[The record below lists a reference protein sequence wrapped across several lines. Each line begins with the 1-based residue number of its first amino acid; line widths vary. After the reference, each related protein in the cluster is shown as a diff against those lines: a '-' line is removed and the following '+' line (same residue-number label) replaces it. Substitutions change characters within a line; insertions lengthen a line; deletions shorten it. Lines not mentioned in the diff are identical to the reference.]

1 MLTAIKQPKGFYK
14 TTLLLMLPIVLQNM
28 ITQTV
33 ALADT
38 FMVGVLGEEFLAAVT
53 LANTPFF
60 IVMLITFGVQGG
72 VSVMVSQYWGKGDTR
87 AINRIMGMGLYVSVT
102 FCLIT
107 SVAMF
112 LFSEQVL
119 GALTDNL
126 ELIPLGCG
134 YARIVGFSYV
144 FSAISG
150 VYIGT
155 QRSMENTKLGVIVL
169 STSALTNVF
178 LNWVLIF
185 GKLGMP
191 AMGVEGAALATLIA
205 RVAEVVIIAVYAL
218 RSKRLPLEPRLILRP
233 GGIITR
239 DFFKYASP
247 VVLNEALWSLGT
259 STFPVIMGH
268 MEGSTQILAA
278 FTIAG
283 NLERI
288 FTTAVFAV
296 GSAASVIIGREI
308 GAGRRESVYKVGV
321 SLAFLGFVMGLVAA
335 ALFFLLR
342 IFLLAPVIFPLFKLS
357 AEAGGIATTMVTILC
372 MVVPIRTLAF
382 TLLIGILRGGGDAKA
397 VMLLDLGG
405 LYLISIP
412 AAAITGLVLKS
423 GITVVYL
430 CICAEEIFKVTA
442 GILRFRSKRWIND
455 VTREQ
460 IE

>member
-1 MLTAIKQPKGFYK
+1 MLSAIKQPKGFYK
-14 TTLLLMLPIVLQNM
+14 ATLLLMLPIVLQNM

-38 FMVGVLGEEFLAAVT
+38 FMVGMLGEKFLAAIT

-60 IVMLITFGVQGG
+60 VVMLITFGVQGG
-72 VSVMVSQYWGKGDTR
+72 VSVMVSQYWGKGDTKT
-87 AINRIMGMGLYVSVT
+87 INRIMGMGLYVSAA

-107 SVAMF
+107 SVVMA

-119 GALTDNL
+119 SLLTDNL
-126 ELIPLGCG
+126 ELIPLGSG

-144 FSAISG
+144 FSSISG
-150 VYIGT
+150 IYIVT

-169 STSALTNVF
+169 SISAAANVL

-191 AMGVEGAALATLIA
+191 VMGVEGAAIATLLA
-205 RVAEVVIIAVYAL
+205 RVAEVVIIVLYAL
-218 RSKRLPLEPRLILRP
+218 RNKRLPLEPRLIRRP
-233 GGIITR
+233 GRTIIR

-247 VVLNEALWSLGT
+247 VVLNEALWSLGV
-259 STFPVIMGH
+259 SAFPVIMGH

-296 GSAASVIIGREI
+296 GAAASVIIGREI
-308 GAGRRESVYKVGV
+308 GAGRREGVYKVGV
-321 SLAFLGFVMGLVAA
+321 SLAFLGFVMGLIAA

-342 IFLLAPVIFPLFKLS
+342 IFLLAPVIYPLFKLS
-357 AEAGGIATTMVTILC
+357 AQASGIATTMITILC
-372 MVVPIRTLAF
+372 LVVPLRILAF

-412 AAAITGLVLKS
+412 AAAITGLVFKS
-423 GITVVYL
+423 SITVVYL

-442 GILRFRSKRWIND
+442 GILRFRSKKWIND
-455 VTREQ
+455 VTREK